1 MRRPIRLLSIF
12 RKTLRE
18 QSRDLWVL
26 ALSLVAAPFFVVLYW
41 LLFVGGSTAYGVL
54 VLNADRGAVLADGT
68 MFSAGDELVAGLE
81 KVTYAS
87 GSPLLRVRRASDLES
102 AKATLANRD
111 AALLLVLP
119 EDFSRG
125 ILAFREATSGGD
137 GAPVGGSDG
146 PSGPPAAPT
155 VTFIGDLTSAAYAVS
170 SVLTLATLDEYLQAA
185 TGQTR
190 PVELAE
196 EPLGASGV
204 RTEFET
210 YVPGLLILSVTLL
223 IFLAAMTVA
232 REVETGAVRRLRV
245 TPMTSFDLLAGISLN
260 QVLVGV
266 TAVLLTFGTAY
277 LFGFRSQ
284 GPLWVAILVGAVT
297 TLSVVGL
304 GLVVAAFSRGVTD
317 AFVIGNFPLIFLM
330 FFSGAIYPL
339 PRTALFTLGGHAVA
353 IYDFIPA
360 THAVVALNKVL
371 TLGAGLGQVAYELIA
386 LVALSAVYFAAG
398 VWLFQRR
405 HLRRS

>member
-1 MRRPIRLLSIF
+1 MSPVRLLSIF

-18 QSRDLWVL
+18 QSRDLWLL

-54 VLNADRGAVLADGT
+54 VLNADRGAALADGT
-68 MFSAGDELVAGLE
+68 VFSAGAELVAGLE

-119 EDFSRG
+119 EDFSEG
-125 ILAFREATSGGD
+125 ILVARTRATPPGSP
-137 GAPVGGSDG
+137 APD
-146 PSGPPAAPT
+146 PPAAPT

-170 SVLTLATLDEYLQAA
+170 SVLTLATLDEYLRAA

-284 GPLWVAILVGAVT
+284 GPLWVAVLVGAVT

-386 LVALSAVYFAAG
+386 LVVLSAVYFAAG

-405 HLRRS
+405 HLRRR

>member
-1 MRRPIRLLSIF
+1 MRLLSIF

-18 QSRDLWVL
+18 QSRDLWLL
-26 ALSLVAAPFFVVLYW
+26 ALTLVAAPVFVVLYW
-41 LLFVGGSTAYGVL
+41 LLFIGGSTAYGVL

-68 MFSAGDELVAGLE
+68 VFSAGDELVAELG

-87 GSPLLRVRRASDLES
+87 GSPLLRVGRASDLES
-102 AKATLANRD
+102 AKRTLANRD

-125 ILAFREATSGGD
+125 ILAFREATSGGG
-137 GAPVGGSDG
+137 GAPS
-146 PSGPPAAPT
+146 APT
-155 VTFIGDLTSAAYAVS
+155 ITFIGDLTSAAYAVS
-170 SVLTLATLDEYLQAA
+170 SVLTMATLDEYLQAA
-185 TGQTR
+185 TGQIR
-190 PVELAE
+190 PVQLAE

-232 REVETGAVRRLRV
+232 REVETGALRRLRV

-260 QVLVGV
+260 QVLVGI
-266 TAVLLTFGTAY
+266 TGVLLTFGTAY

-284 GPLWVAILVGAVT
+284 GPLWVAVLVGAVT

-339 PRTALFTLGGHAVA
+339 PRTALFTLAGHNVA

-371 TLGAGLGQVAYELIA
+371 TLGAGLGQVAYELSA
-386 LVALSAVYFAAG
+386 LVVLSAVYFAAG

-405 HLRRS
+405 HLRRN